1 MSAVSGSGMFK
12 QLALEIARQLQEEN
26 SYALIQFE
34 RIIERLGADAAQAFL
49 AETQKIE
56 AAGGMLTNDKKRR
69 RSPGGVYFYLVRG
82 RISPEDR
89 KIIFPYP
96 RQRQKETSHTKPKP
110 SVLPVTLNL
119 EARRE
124 LLREGLRN
132 PGEATNVKL
141 TLIGRPAKILERN
154 QFVVITMTGK
164 EPPPLPKGLPIP
176 PEDDPTVYL
185 VYIAQKQ
192 WKRVSEAIKTPDDRL
207 IIEGYPFND
216 KRLGV
221 IGVLAQ
227 STTTVKLQRAKQN
240 DGTSSQTE

>member
-1 MSAVSGSGMFK
+1 MSDVPE
-12 QLALEIARQLQEEN
+12 LEINRKIAAEIAHQLDEKN
-26 SYALIQFE
+26 PYALVQIE
-34 RIIERLGADAAQAFL
+34 RIIGQLGAAVARAFL
-49 AETQKIE
+49 TETQQVE
-56 AAGGMLTNDKKRR
+56 AAGGMPTNDKKRR

-82 RISPEDR
+82 RVSPEDR

-96 RQRQKETSHTKPKP
+96 RQRKKETSHPRPT
-110 SVLPVTLNL
+110 VQPVTLNL

-124 LLREGLRN
+124 LLREGLRK

-164 EPPPLPKGLPIP
+164 EPPPLPKGLPSL

-192 WKRVSEAIKTPDDRL
+192 WKRVSEAIKSPDDRL

-227 STTTVKLQRAKQN
+227 STTTVKLQRSK
-240 DGTSSQTE
+240 QTEE

>member
-1 MSAVSGSGMFK
+1 MRAVPNSGPIK
-12 QLALEIARQLQEEN
+12 QLAVEIARQLHEEN

-34 RIIERLGADAAQAFL
+34 RIIERLGAEAAQTL
-49 AETQKIE
+49 LVETQKIE

-96 RQRQKETSHTKPKP
+96 RQRQKETNHKKTPAP
-110 SVLPVTLNL
+110 SVTLNL

-124 LLREGLRN
+124 LLREGLRS

-185 VYIAQKQ
+185 IYIAQKQ

>member
-1 MSAVSGSGMFK
+1 MSAVPNSGPIK
-12 QLALEIARQLQEEN
+12 QLAVEIARQLQEEN
-26 SYALIQFE
+26 AYALIQFE
-34 RIIERLGADAAQAFL
+34 RIIERLGAVTAQTIL

-56 AAGGMLTNDKKRR
+56 AAGGILTNDKKRR

-82 RISPEDR
+82 RISAEDR

-96 RQRQKETSHTKPKP
+96 RQRQKETNYKKP
-110 SVLPVTLNL
+110 STPSVTLNL
-119 EARRE
+119 ETRRE

-176 PEDDPTVYL
+176 SEDDPTVYL
-185 VYIAQKQ
+185 IYIAQKQ